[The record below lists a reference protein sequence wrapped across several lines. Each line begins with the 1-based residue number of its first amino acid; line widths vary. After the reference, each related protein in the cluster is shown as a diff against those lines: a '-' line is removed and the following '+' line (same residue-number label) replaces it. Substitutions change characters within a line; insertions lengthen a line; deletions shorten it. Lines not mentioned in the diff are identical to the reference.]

1 MRRIC
6 TGKSLL
12 SSSSLILALI
22 GVVFPMR
29 SERSGG
35 IAQGIGIG
43 VIIGFSY
50 WIVFAFTLSLGRSGT
65 LPPVVAAW
73 ATNVI
78 LGVVAVVMFRRV
90 NT

>member
-1 MRRIC
+1 V
-6 TGKSLL
+6 
-12 SSSSLILALI
+12 SLILALI

-35 IAQGIGIG
+35 VAQGIGVG
-43 VIIGFSY
+43 GIIGFSY
-50 WIVFAFTLSLGRSGT
+50 WICFAFTLSLGRSGT
-65 LPPVVAAW
+65 LPPVVAAG

-78 LGVVAVVMFRRV
+78 LGVVAIVMFRRV